1 MHPSASVRVK
11 QHIEICTT
19 SVIILITTTIIAII
33 IIIIIVAAMLNPQ
46 SASSQERL
54 HLAALL
60 EQSAE
65 NGNWDSGIST

>member
-19 SVIILITTTIIAII
+19 SVIILITTTIIAI

-65 NGNWDSGIST
+65 NGNWDSCIST

>member
-19 SVIILITTTIIAII
+19 SVIILITTTIIA